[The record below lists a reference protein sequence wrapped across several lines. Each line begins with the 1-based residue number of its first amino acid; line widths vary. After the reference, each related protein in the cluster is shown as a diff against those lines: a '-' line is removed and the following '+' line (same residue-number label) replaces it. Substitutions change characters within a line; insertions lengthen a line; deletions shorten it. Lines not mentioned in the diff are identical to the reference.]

1 MTKNKNLII
10 LGSEGAL
17 GSAIISE
24 LLSRGFSKII
34 AVDKNQKSQFQ
45 NIDYFCADFS
55 KKSDIENLS
64 QILQKKLTGENLVI
78 STVGKFGDDYGA
90 EEFNAETMLQSVQI
104 NLLSISK
111 ICLDLSKKSASDK
124 SKTRFVLVGSTAG
137 DVGSRDIGYGISK
150 AGLNG
155 LIISLSKVFVQK
167 NITAIGVNPGI
178 FSSPM
183 SQHVAKERQQAVVNQ
198 THIKRAGDVAEIVN
212 TVLYAAL
219 DAPDYLTGSLIN
231 INGGQYS

>member
-1 MTKNKNLII
+1 M
-10 LGSEGAL
+10 GSEGAL

-45 NIDYFCADFS
+45 NVDYLRADLS
-55 KKSDIENLS
+55 KIAEVENLS
-64 QILQKKLTGENLVI
+64 KILQTKLTGENLVI
-78 STVGKFGDDYGA
+78 STVGKFGDDYEMA
-90 EEFNAETMLQSVQI
+90 EFNAETMLQSVQI

-111 ICLDLSKKSASDK
+111 ICLDLSKKSTADK
-124 SKTRFVLVGSTAG
+124 RKTRFVLVGSTAG
-137 DVGSRDIGYGISK
+137 AVGSRDIGYGISK

-155 LIISLSKVFVQK
+155 LVISLSKVFAQK
-167 NITAIGVNPGI
+167 NITIIGVNPGI

-183 SQHVAKERQQAVVNQ
+183 SQQVAKERQQAVVNQ

-212 TVLYAAL
+212 TALYAAL
-219 DAPDYLTGSLIN
+219 DAPDFLTGSLIN